1 MPDLGPVPQRLA
13 VSAGTVR
20 RLIRAQFPQWA
31 ALPVEPVARSG
42 WDNHTFRLGD
52 QLLIRL
58 PSAEAYALA
67 VEKETRWLPALAP
80 LLSHPIPVPVG
91 RGRPGEGY
99 PYSWSVYEWIEGE
112 RAARPSIID
121 QAAFAAD
128 LAGFV
133 LSLRAAPA
141 GDGPRP
147 GLHNWYRGGTLRVYD
162 DTATRAIAELAGRID
177 GGLVAEAWQAA
188 LAARW
193 DGVDTWFHGD
203 LAEGNLLLRDG
214 RLSAVIDF
222 GTCGVGDPAC
232 DLAIAW
238 TLLSEVGREVFRTR
252 LAVDEQ
258 SWARGAG
265 WALWKCLSGYAC
277 AVEDEDE
284 EAAAE
289 QRGVLD
295 QILAD
300 HVARA
305 R

>member
-80 LLSHPIPVPVG
+80 LLSHPIPVPVD

-128 LAGFV
+128 LA
-133 LSLRAAPA
+133 
-141 GDGPRP
+141 
-147 GLHNWYRGGTLRVYD
+147 
-162 DTATRAIAELAGRID
+162 
-177 GGLVAEAWQAA
+177 AEAWQAA

-284 EAAAE
+284 EATAE